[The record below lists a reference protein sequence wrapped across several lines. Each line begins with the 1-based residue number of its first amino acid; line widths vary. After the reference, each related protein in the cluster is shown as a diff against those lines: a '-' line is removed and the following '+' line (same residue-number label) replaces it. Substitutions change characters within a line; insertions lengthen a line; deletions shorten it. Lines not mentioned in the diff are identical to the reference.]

1 MKLRIPLALLLG
13 ALIGFMNPSASVASA
28 GYYPTNKGE
37 VLRVE
42 ACLPLGTVFP
52 LKLQL
57 ASTDAKWRTVAT
69 ITVNKKTKG
78 KCDKGFSKMI
88 YPWKV
93 NVSTGGSLRLWDSAK
108 KKDFFVWPDGI
119 EIQ

>member
-1 MKLRIPLALLLG
+1 MKTRIPLALLFA
-13 ALIGFMNPSASVASA
+13 ALIGLVNPSASVASA
-28 GYYPTNKGE
+28 GYYPTYKGE

-42 ACLPLGTVFP
+42 ACLPVGTVFP

-69 ITVNKKTKG
+69 IAVNKKTKG
-78 KCDKGFSKMI
+78 TCDKGFSRMI
-88 YPWKV
+88 YSWKV
-93 NVSTGGSLRLWDSAK
+93 NVSTGGALRIWDSTTK
-108 KKDFFVWPDGI
+108 KGFYVWPDGI

>member
-1 MKLRIPLALLLG
+1 MKIRIPLALLLV

-69 ITVNKKTKG
+69 IASNKKTKG

-93 NVSTGGSLRLWDSAK
+93 NVSTGGSLRLWDSTK